1 MAQLKRMIRMRLAI
15 RKPIDSTGF
24 RAPTQR
30 PLGNE
35 RRSVV
40 LAELVATL
48 ALAVS
53 TMVTATV
60 LTVGIARASAV
71 DSVIDNEGSLFGVAL
86 LLGLI
91 FIGLG
96 GFAFLAGGK
105 AK

>member
-71 DSVIDNEGSLFGVAL
+71 DGAIDNEGRLFGAAL